1 MKLPDNHLRFPEII
15 EEPVENIIDHCQ
27 YMIYGFKF
35 HGVQEL
41 YDFLKRNPKINY
53 QVWNLLNLAS
63 VTHGRAFAGESYK
76 KALEK
81 LISEMDPGYQEF
93 LAIEKKIKAKSGLT
107 HSYKQIKSVAGGTV
121 DSVAYITGS
130 PEIYRVSRIQKKPK
144 YITIDAQVAYSHDT
158 TKAQVFNKAIIITN
172 LIRALEK
179 SGYVVSVNTF
189 MVACQKDEVIKAIF
203 EIKKQGKTVNYQSLY
218 KTLVD
223 VEFLR
228 RICFRLMEVSNVESK
243 YWPDGYGVPGDEH
256 FVRELLE
263 LKEDDIY
270 FDQPSKMGIEGFDI
284 GDDFTYAIRKL
295 GLDRV
300 IDVERERKIL
310 TDSVRVLKK

>member
-15 EEPVENIIDHCQ
+15 EEPVENIIDRCH

-144 YITIDAQVAYSHDT
+144 YITIDAQVAYTHDT
-158 TKAQVFNKAIIITN
+158 TKAQVFNKAIIIPD
-172 LIRALEK
+172 IP
-179 SGYVVSVNTF
+179 
-189 MVACQKDEVIKAIF
+189 CP
-203 EIKKQGKTVNYQSLY
+203 
-218 KTLVD
+218 
-223 VEFLR
+223 VE
-228 RICFRLMEVSNVESK
+228 
-243 YWPDGYGVPGDEH
+243 
-256 FVRELLE
+256 
-263 LKEDDIY
+263 
-270 FDQPSKMGIEGFDI
+270 
-284 GDDFTYAIRKL
+284 
-295 GLDRV
+295 
-300 IDVERERKIL
+300 
-310 TDSVRVLKK
+310 

>member
-1 MKLPDNHLRFPEII
+1 
-15 EEPVENIIDHCQ
+15 
-27 YMIYGFKF
+27 
-35 HGVQEL
+35 
-41 YDFLKRNPKINY
+41 
-53 QVWNLLNLAS
+53 
-63 VTHGRAFAGESYK
+63 
-76 KALEK
+76 
-81 LISEMDPGYQEF
+81 
-93 LAIEKKIKAKSGLT
+93 
-107 HSYKQIKSVAGGTV
+107 
-121 DSVAYITGS
+121 
-130 PEIYRVSRIQKKPK
+130 
-144 YITIDAQVAYSHDT
+144 
-158 TKAQVFNKAIIITN
+158 
-172 LIRALEK
+172 
-179 SGYVVSVNTF
+179 
-189 MVACQKDEVIKAIF
+189 MVACQNDEVIKAIF

-243 YWPDGYGVPGDEH
+243 YWSDGYGVPGDEY